1 MKAVVE
7 TVILAVFFGGI
18 AFGLAFLFALFREMW
33 R

>member
-1 MKAVVE
+1 MNAVVE
-7 TVILAVFFGGI
+7 AAILAVFFGGI